1 MTSDNEDNDKN
12 EMGIEIIKRF
22 KMTIMVRVIEM
33 IIKSIKIII
42 MIMKVNMIMMKVEV
56 KNRMYCYDSAASE

>member
-1 MTSDNEDNDKN
+1 ME
-12 EMGIEIIKRF
+12 IEIIKRF